1 MFVYHQLL
9 LVLVTTRVK
18 FMLIECNKL
27 KWHIM
32 STVNSTVSK
41 SMQHLRNTFRHVDG
55 LEDVGYGQSVCGRSL
70 PRFKSATRPF
80 VQVLNIGDHWVCATN
95 AFSNNKNQIFW
106 YDSLHGTVSYQ
117 SVVQLTSLV
126 RRHVDSGDCITVFR
140 RLCDHQPPSSR
151 LCGHF
156 AVATALAVCHG
167 IDPTGCGYDTEI
179 LVQVIDRHLTTGIC
193 DTVPV
198 KHHKHAD
205 NISVRL
211 LL

>member
-1 MFVYHQLL
+1 MQSFCFPNTTFFAKFQRGPAYGVLL
-9 LVLVTTRVK
+9 FLVPYVCVPSVTTSTSDHTCEVYVDR
-18 FMLIECNKL
+18 MQQAEMA
-27 KWHIM
+27 HM

-117 SVVQLTSLV
+117 SVV
-126 RRHVDSGDCITVFR
+126 
-140 RLCDHQPPSSR
+140 
-151 LCGHF
+151 
-156 AVATALAVCHG
+156 
-167 IDPTGCGYDTEI
+167 
-179 LVQVIDRHLTTGIC
+179 
-193 DTVPV
+193 
-198 KHHKHAD
+198 
-205 NISVRL
+205 
-211 LL
+211 